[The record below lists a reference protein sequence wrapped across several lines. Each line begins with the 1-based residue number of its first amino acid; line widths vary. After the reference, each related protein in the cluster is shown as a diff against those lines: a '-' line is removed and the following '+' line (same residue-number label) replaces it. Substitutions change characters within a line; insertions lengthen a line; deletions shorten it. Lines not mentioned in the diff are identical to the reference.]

1 MKQPARRMLRT
12 APVVAAMAVAVAA
25 IAVAP
30 APAYAGGG
38 VVMTS
43 GQSGPHLFTATLT
56 VNVAPATGGDVAF
69 VYNCQAEATP
79 DSFATTISTCS
90 VGSSEA
96 PYTDI
101 PGDVAAIGGA
111 GLAPSGLQVQACIA
125 GAASFLEGKLGDP
138 DVAGPP
144 RCVTVTLS
152 VGVTSATVPL

>member
-1 MKQPARRMLRT
+1 MLRT

-25 IAVAP
+25 ITVAP

-56 VNVAPATGGDVAF
+56 VNVAPAANRDVAF

-90 VGSSEA
+90 VGSSAA
-96 PYTDI
+96 PYTDV

-111 GLAPSGLQVQACIA
+111 GLAPAGLQVQACIA
-125 GAASFLEGKLGDP
+125 GAAAFVEGLIGAGE
-138 DVAGPP
+138 VAGPE
-144 RCVTVTLS
+144 RCVTVSMS
-152 VGVTSATVPL
+152 VGVSSVTVPL